1 MNGPGNASSSRRTH
15 RRQTLQVPPATGSAA
30 HQDQDEIDNE
40 SLMESLWMTYAD
52 IGFSGVVIMIMLSPL
67 LMTIFLVGALWE
79 LNMCMG
85 NINPPWYKLYME
97 FFKAWWAAAIELVL
111 PHFITGLEAVC
122 RFFNRALLM
131 KLLLTIP
138 LCTVVLH
145 GSSILRGE
153 SGLFA
158 TLAAHDLIY
167 FVIHVVARGV
177 GGFDHSKMVIFLLV
191 EVIFSIGRVGLE
203 DGT

>member
-1 MNGPGNASSSRRTH
+1 
-15 RRQTLQVPPATGSAA
+15 
-30 HQDQDEIDNE
+30 
-40 SLMESLWMTYAD
+40 
-52 IGFSGVVIMIMLSPL
+52 
-67 LMTIFLVGALWE
+67 MTIFLVGALWE

-97 FFKAWWAAAIELVL
+97 FFKAWWPAAIELVL

-138 LCTVVLH
+138 LCTMVLH
-145 GSSILRGE
+145 GSSILRSE

-191 EVIFSIGRVGLE
+191 EIIFGIGRVGLE